1 MYLCVTAD
9 APRKCH
15 DTEEPPPKPERFTG
29 FVKVMR
35 MDNIMEDLRKGNLEE
50 LRTRDVAY
58 ICIHVRCINFK
69 HDVAYCH
76 TLQTLIF

>member
-29 FVKVMR
+29 LKVMR

-58 ICIHVRCINFK
+58 IYIYVYACEMHK